1 MNLPHVIIKGLV
13 SQDGDGKDISPRST
27 GNTLKEMQNILH
39 GKRTLRQN
47 AVGVIYLEELLGPD
61 TEGLSV

>member
-1 MNLPHVIIKGLV
+1 M
-13 SQDGDGKDISPRST
+13 
-27 GNTLKEMQNILH
+27 LKEMQNILH

-47 AVGVIYLEELLGPD
+47 SVGVIYLEELLGPD